1 MILFDDIKLLDETEL
16 QVLLSDVNLEQ
27 LAVALVDV
35 DQDVFSSIMENLT
48 KGAKD
53 MVEQYLELKASSTTA
68 SEKEKAQDSI
78 IRMIKKFES
87 QGKINLVDKL
97 KDLRRIYEY

>member
-1 MILFDDIKLLDETEL
+1 
-16 QVLLSDVNLEQ
+16 
-27 LAVALVDV
+27 
-35 DQDVFSSIMENLT
+35 
-48 KGAKD
+48 

-97 KDLRRIYEY
+97 KKI